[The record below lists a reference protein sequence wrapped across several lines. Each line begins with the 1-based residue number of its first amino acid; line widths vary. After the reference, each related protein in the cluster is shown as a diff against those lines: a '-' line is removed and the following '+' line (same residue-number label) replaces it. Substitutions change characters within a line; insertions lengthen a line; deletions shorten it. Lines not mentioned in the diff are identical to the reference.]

1 MATDACIR
9 GLRGIELAPDGTLY
23 ILSLRN
29 TSSDQW
35 RGYEWFYIRRID
47 PAGIIV
53 PVGCVADD
61 VRTFAVA
68 PNGDFYMGISGG
80 NTTAVISRC
89 GANGE
94 MTRVAGTGVR
104 GFGGDGGLAT
114 EALLQSGLD
123 DLAFGPDGSLY
134 VADTWNNRVRRIDTQ
149 GIIDTVVGGGSL
161 TTLYGDVSIAPARQ
175 ISLNQGPD
183 SVAVNGAG
191 VYADSDSSLLWR
203 IGSPLPSFTN
213 DEIAIASEDGREL
226 YKFSPEGR
234 HLETLNALTGATL
247 YRFGYDAAGR
257 LASVTDGDGNITT
270 IERLGD
276 GTPTA
281 IVAPFGQR
289 TALAVNA
296 EGYLSAIADPGGNAY
311 ALTYR
316 AGGLLETLTDPNGRI
331 TRFAYDADGL
341 LTLDENAAGGGL
353 TLNRTGGYSD
363 DFTVS
368 VKPAEAN
375 ATTYRVERTTTND
388 RRWTNTFPDGAVA
401 TALFKADDPTE
412 VRLPDGIQTR
422 RVDGADPRF
431 GLDSPVPTSFT
442 VTTPGGRAASLA
454 RNRSVTLDDPK
465 DILSLKTLT
474 EATTL
479 NGRTSTSVFDAAT
492 RTYTSRTPAGRQTQ
506 TVINPLGR
514 LTESR
519 TTGLLPVNAT
529 YNANGRLDTLTQ
541 GAGPDARAVT
551 FAYDADG
558 YLDSITDALGRS
570 AGFAYDPAG
579 RVTRQTFP
587 DGRAVEFDYD
597 AKGNLTSLTPPGRP
611 AHAFTYTPVDLTA
624 EYLPPDVGA
633 GTNSTQY
640 SYNRDKQLTRVLRPD
655 GKTVD
660 LDYDAAGRLAT
671 LTVPEGVFG
680 YAYHATS
687 GHLSQITA
695 PDGGALSFSYDG
707 ALLTGAAWTGTV
719 AGSVGFAYDNDFRV
733 TSVTVN
739 GADPVAYAYDPDS
752 LLIQAGGLTLSRD
765 PQNGLLTGATLGAVA
780 DTWSYN
786 GFGEP
791 ATYRAAQ
798 GATSLLDVAYT
809 RDALGRITEK
819 TETVGGVT
827 ATYAYGYDLAGR
839 LVEVKEGGAVQ
850 ATWGYDANGNRT
862 HPRRRR
868 RDRSLRRSG
877 PPARLRRRDLPVHRQ
892 RRTEEEDSGR
902 AGHRVHLRR
911 ARQPAASQA
920 PRRPHPR
927 LPHRRPQSPPR
938 QESR

>member
-401 TALFKADDPTE
+401 TALFKADDTTE

-680 YAYHATS
+680 E
-687 GHLSQITA
+687 
-695 PDGGALSFSYDG
+695 PDHRS
-707 ALLTGAAWTGTV
+707 
-719 AGSVGFAYDNDFRV
+719 
-733 TSVTVN
+733 
-739 GADPVAYAYDPDS
+739 
-752 LLIQAGGLTLSRD
+752 
-765 PQNGLLTGATLGAVA
+765 
-780 DTWSYN
+780 
-786 GFGEP
+786 
-791 ATYRAAQ
+791 
-798 GATSLLDVAYT
+798 
-809 RDALGRITEK
+809 
-819 TETVGGVT
+819 
-827 ATYAYGYDLAGR
+827 
-839 LVEVKEGGAVQ
+839 
-850 ATWGYDANGNRT
+850 
-862 HPRRRR
+862 RRRR
-868 RDRSLRRSG
+868 PELQ
-877 PPARLRRRDLPVHRQ
+877 LRRRAADRRRLDWHGRRQRRLRLRQRLPRDLGHRQ
-892 RRTEEEDSGR
+892 RRRSGR
-902 AGHRVHLRR
+902 LRLRPGQPADPGGRPHPEPRPTERPADRRHPGRGRGHLELQRLRRTRHLPRR
-911 ARQPAASQA
+911 ARRHLAARCRLH
-920 PRRPHPR
+920 PRRPRPHHREDRDCRRRHRDLRLRLRPGRAAGGGEGRWRGPGHLGLRRQRQPHPPTSTASR
-927 LPHRRPQSPPR
+927 SLITTLRTACSTTPARPTSTPPTAN
-938 QESR
+938 